1 MINLGNIEISDIRL
15 GASQVKAVYFG
26 SEQVWGGEEP
36 TPAETPLCFTAE
48 GSNATVALVS
58 GAFAPKISMQ
68 YSTDN
73 STWSSY
79 TLGTTVTLA
88 NKGDKVYFRATDV
101 NQRIGN
107 DNVYRWEE
115 TYNNYFNCKNVSVS
129 GKLVSVIRKDMDES
143 LTYTSDACIY
153 KCLFRNYKSNDPH
166 IVSAKD
172 LHLPNLSA
180 FSAQEFMGMFANSTL
195 SAAPAFPQRCSA
207 SFETFGYMFESCNKL
222 SSISS
227 PMMTITGIIAY
238 NGRSDNPILGN
249 VFVTMEKFNQ
259 QELVLVIDGVSNFG
273 SKDLQDIFK
282 NNNSFTGK
290 FIIDMTSYTS
300 VPTIQ
305 SSTINSNTMPAN
317 GTFEILVPASLYDTW
332 KVATNWT
339 TWSSYIM
346 PVN

>member
-1 MINLGNIEISDIRL
+1 MINLGNIKISDIRL

-26 SEQVWGGEEP
+26 SQQVWGGEEP

-48 GSNATVALVS
+48 GSNASVTLIHGRS
-58 GAFAPKISMQ
+58 APSINMQ
-68 YSTDN
+68 YSVDN
-73 STWSSY
+73 TTWNSY
-79 TLGTTVTLA
+79 TLDTKITLA
-88 NKGDKVYFRATDV
+88 NKGDKVYFRAADV
-101 NQRIGN
+101 NQRTGN
-107 DNVYRWEE
+107 SSIYLWEE
-115 TYNNYFNCKNVSVS
+115 SYNNYFDCNNVSVS
-129 GKLVSVIRKDMDES
+129 GKLVSVLRKDMDES
-143 LTYTSDACIY
+143 LTYTSEPCIY
-153 KCLFRNYKSNDPH
+153 KGLLRNYKNNDPQ

-172 LHLPNLSA
+172 LNLPNLSA
-180 FSAQEFMGMFANSTL
+180 FSAQEFMAMFANSTL

-207 SFETFGYMFESCNKL
+207 SFETFGYMFEKCNKL

-227 PMMTITGIIAY
+227 PMMTITGIIALD
-238 NGRSDNPILGN
+238 GRSDNPILGN
-249 VFVTMEKFNQ
+249 VFVSMEKFNQ
-259 QELVLVIDGVSNFG
+259 QELVLVIDGVASFG

-346 PVN
+346 PVS